1 MRNCSTFAAC
11 EAALQPGARCGPSND
26 LFLYTGPSTIR
37 GADSTELVTNQASVD
52 FTDTCTVGQ
61 CFQLCEDDGVILT
74 DTVQSS
80 LTITAYGE
88 CPADYKQV
96 GECTPVGC
104 DTNGEVPDAVCV
116 VLDTPDTPEDPETPG
131 DDD

>member
-1 MRNCSTFAAC
+1 VRNCSTFSSC
-11 EAALQPGARCGPSND
+11 EATAPITCGPTND
-26 LFLYTGPSTIR
+26 LFLYTGSSTIG
-37 GADSTELVTNQASVD
+37 GADSTALVTNQASVD
-52 FTDTCTVGQ
+52 FTGTCTEGQ
-61 CFQLCEDDGVILT
+61 CFQLCEDNGVILT

-88 CPADYKQV
+88 CPADYEQV

-116 VLDTPDTPEDPETPG
+116 VLGTPATPG
-131 DDD
+131 DNE